1 MGRERGRYVDF
12 EKKMYDR
19 VSTKSDQL
27 IFFNNG
33 ISCYYWS
40 SQLRISILKFK
51 DKSSISQGP
60 SEPFTVN
67 KSVCKKITGATIVN
81 EIEKPF
87 KFHVNFEKSLENMC
101 LSICLK

>member
-1 MGRERGRYVDF
+1 MFDTKFTNYRDF
-12 EKKMYDR
+12 RNAK
-19 VSTKSDQL
+19 V
-27 IFFNNG
+27 FFNNG

-67 KSVCKKITGATIVN
+67 KSVCKKSQVQLLVM
-81 EIEKPF
+81 KLKSHSYF
-87 KFHVNFEKSLENMC
+87 YVNFEKSLENMC